1 MKAVLL
7 DSDDFDSKAGDARD
21 VEVKLEFQIPFEID
35 TKYFSDQ
42 VKDEDGYTADDD
54 DVIVRGPVYVGNS
67 EMLDR
72 HNELVAPD
80 AILSAWENYAKNPVI
95 LYNHSKDAG
104 VIGKMLD
111 VEMGQWD
118 GIEGSVPIGRA
129 LIDGG
134 EKSIVRKIRK
144 GLLRAFSIGFIA
156 RAAVKECKDDET
168 CYLTFTEIDWLETSV
183 VDVPASPNALFNV
196 EKHIIGYEDMGDAIA
211 ILFEKMPAED
221 TPSEE
226 PPAGGDLESPVEE
239 SAKSSCG
246 CSDSHIEADT
256 PPTVQPEI
264 DEIAELRA
272 ELDGLKAMLSSISPS
287 SESQESES
295 EETDSLN
302 TPLAK
307 SLSQPQGNNT
317 MTDDTILE
325 SEATEE
331 VLVEGAEIS
340 EPVIEEPALNVKSA
354 EEEATEEAAEE
365 VVEAAE
371 EVAEEEL
378 PEEVVEEVAEAT
390 EEESAGEP
398 TSTEV
403 LFEVVKVLS
412 KVEGRLSDI
421 ENHIKSSEDI
431 ESLKSELE
439 SIKAEKEA
447 AEAEANIEAEVAKR
461 VAELVGTAPT
471 SAPTEANPKS
481 LSSTGVKENKSIT
494 RHDPTPTVSKGMNG
508 LAGWLESQ
516 IASRGA

>member
-7 DSDDFDSKAGDARD
+7 DSDDFDSKGGDSRD

-42 VKDEDGYTADDD
+42 VKDEDGYTASDD

-80 AILSAWENYAKNPVI
+80 AILAAWNNYAKNPVI
-95 LYNHSKDAG
+95 LYNHSKDSG

-111 VEMGQWD
+111 VEMGEWD

-156 RAAVKECKDDET
+156 RAAVKECKDDDT

-211 ILFEKMPAED
+211 ILFEKEMEES
-221 TPSEE
+221 PSEE
-226 PPAGGDLESPVEE
+226 PPTGGDIESPVEE

-246 CSDSHIEADT
+246 CGGKHIESDT
-256 PPTVQPEI
+256 PTEAQPAN
-264 DEIAELRA
+264 DEIAELRE
-272 ELDGLKAMLSSISPS
+272 ELDALKAILNDISDKS
-287 SESQESES
+287 KSQKSESGD
-295 EETDSLN
+295 TDSLN
-302 TPLAK
+302 TPIDE
-307 SLSQPQGNNT
+307 SLGQPKGNNT

-340 EPVIEEPALNVKSA
+340 EPVIEEPALNVKS
-354 EEEATEEAAEE
+354 EEVEATEVAA
-365 VVEAAE
+365 
-371 EVAEEEL
+371 EEL

-390 EEESAGEP
+390 EEESSGEP

-431 ESLKSELE
+431 DTLKSELE
-439 SIKAEKEA
+439 SMKAEKEA
-447 AEAEANIEAEVAKR
+447 AEAEAKVEAEVAKR
-461 VAELVGTAPT
+461 VAALVGEVP
-471 SAPTEANPKS
+471 SAPSAEANPKS
-481 LSSTGVKENKSIT
+481 LSSTGVKVENKSVT
-494 RHDPTPTVSKGMNG
+494 RHDPTPAVSKGMNG

-516 IASRGA
+516 IASRGQ